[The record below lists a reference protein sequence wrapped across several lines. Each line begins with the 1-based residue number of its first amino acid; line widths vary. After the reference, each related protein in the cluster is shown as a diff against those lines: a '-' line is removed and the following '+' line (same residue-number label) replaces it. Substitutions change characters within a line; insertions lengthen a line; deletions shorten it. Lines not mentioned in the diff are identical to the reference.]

1 MVENKFL
8 RNLKTHIINGFNL
21 YVWLDLLQFNV
32 KLIGLF
38 EELLQTMR
46 SLVIITNL
54 TVMLR

>member
-8 RNLKTHIINGFNL
+8 RNLKTHIINGLNL

-32 KLIGLF
+32 KLIRLF

>member
-32 KLIGLF
+32 KLIRLF

-54 TVMLR
+54 TVMLW